1 MEETP
6 QQIGPYQ
13 IVEEIGRG
21 DIAIVYRATDT
32 IYQRPV
38 ALKVLPAY
46 FAHNLAFIRYF
57 VSEGRDAM
65 RLQHP
70 NIVPVFDA
78 GHADGF
84 NYIAQELMP
93 AGTLADLIKTQGGA
107 LPYEMTMAIV
117 EQIAAG
123 LDYAH
128 HQQYTHRNLNAHN
141 ILFADQG
148 KVKIGDFSRGNPPLG
163 MVPSNY
169 HVGSLAFMAPEQAR
183 GDQPVDAHTD
193 IYSLGVL
200 TYLMLTGRLPFE
212 ADNPLVLLRKIIED
226 PPPRVESFNPAI
238 PLGAAYAV
246 HQALSKQ
253 ASLRHPTASAF
264 AQALGQTKATV
275 ATIPV
280 EHKAALD
287 ASRAIP
293 APLTGESVPAA
304 TADVATVPTLLRTR
318 VKRSTWLE
326 RPIISMFAGA
336 LLTTLVALFLI
347 AIVQARSTFLDIL
360 IEQNDPKLPAIAAN
374 PTNTG
379 AAATPTAIHTPGNA
393 QAQIGAPATGV
404 ANQKLQSVAFVDT
417 PAPILVLPTVVIV
430 TPPTAT
436 ALPADTEIPTAL
448 ATETLMPAVEA
459 TVAPAVAVAGKP
471 TGRIAY
477 SVWNPHTDRY
487 DVRIYN
493 LTTGV
498 SWPQIPD
505 KRQPDF
511 SPTNM
516 LAANS
521 EGGNVDNLVQM
532 GPGGE
537 GPQSIGIYAQD
548 SRPHW
553 APSGRAIVYDSDL
566 VGNGRYRIYLLP
578 DTEFG
583 HTVAPMRYDAWELL
597 GRYPVFLGDGRIAYN
612 GCNVWENGSS
622 CGLYVVDTS
631 GGKPVSMTSWP
642 GDLPTDN
649 FGAQVLVMSNRD
661 GHWNVY
667 LINPNGNTVQQLTQ
681 TAGHN
686 GLATASPDGNYI
698 AFATDRDKQW
708 SIYIMRSDGSETHK
722 LFDLE
727 QGYAGG
733 DHDWIEERL
742 SWGQ

>member
-13 IVEEIGRG
+13 IIEEIGRG

-78 GHADGF
+78 GHADNF

-93 AGTLADLIKTQGGA
+93 AGTLADLIKAQGGA
-107 LPYEMTMAIV
+107 LPYEMTVAIV

-128 HQQYTHRNLNAHN
+128 HQQYTHRNLNFHN
-141 ILFADQG
+141 VLFADQG
-148 KVKIGDFSRGNPPLG
+148 KVKIGDFSRGNPPRG

-183 GDQPVDAHTD
+183 GDESVDAYAD

-212 ADNPLVLLRKIIED
+212 ADNPLVLLRKIMED
-226 PPPRVESFNPAI
+226 PPPLVENFNPAV
-238 PLGAAYAV
+238 PFGAAYAV

-253 ASLRHPTASAF
+253 ASLRHTTAAAF
-264 AQALGQTKATV
+264 AQALGQTKAAV

-280 EHKAALD
+280 EGKPELP
-287 ASRAIP
+287 SVIP
-293 APLTGESVPAA
+293 VPPTGEIVPEAA
-304 TADVATVPTLLRTR
+304 PDVVAGPTPTLLRTR
-318 VKRSTWLE
+318 ARRSVWLE
-326 RPIISMFAGA
+326 RPIVSMFAGA
-336 LLTTLVALFLI
+336 ILTTLVAIFLI

-360 IEQNDPKLPAIAAN
+360 IEQNDPKLPAVVAV
-374 PTNTG
+374 PTLTR
-379 AAATPTAIHTPGNA
+379 ATVTPAQTPGNV
-393 QAQIGAPATGV
+393 QAQIVAPATGV
-404 ANQKLQSVAFVDT
+404 TNQKLQSVAFVDT
-417 PAPILVLPTVVIV
+417 PAPTIVLSPVVILTTPTELPTE
-430 TPPTAT
+430 
-436 ALPADTEIPTAL
+436 TETPTAL
-448 ATETLMPAVEA
+448 ATETLTPTAEA
-459 TVAPAVAVAGKP
+459 TVAPVAALAGKP

-521 EGGNVDNLVQM
+521 EGGDIDNLVQM

-537 GPQSIGIYAQD
+537 GPLAIGIYAQD

-583 HTVAPMRYDAWELL
+583 HTVGPMRYDAWELL

-631 GGKPVSMTSWP
+631 GGKPANVTNWP

-649 FGAQVLVMSNRD
+649 LGAQVLVMSNRD
-661 GHWNVY
+661 GNWNVY

-681 TAGHN
+681 TTGHN

-698 AFATDRDKQW
+698 AFATDRDKKW
-708 SIYIMRSDGSETHK
+708 SVYVMRVDGSETHK

-727 QGYAGG
+727 EGYAGG